1 MAPND
6 KITQVL
12 NPQTVTL
19 LLRGVRR
26 GDQEALNELIP
37 MVYSQLREM
46 ADRAL
51 RSERGGHT
59 LEGGA
64 LVHELYLRLA
74 DQNQPD
80 YQNRAHFYAVSAR
93 IMRQI
98 LVDHARS
105 RGAAKRGGGVEKLV
119 LDESIVYSDGR
130 AHLMIALDDSLTAL
144 QELDAQKARL
154 VEMKFFGG
162 LTAEESSEAAG
173 LPVATVRREL
183 RIAHAWLRREM
194 DRESAAAVE

>member
-1 MAPND
+1 
-6 KITQVL
+6 VL

-19 LLRGVRR
+19 LLRGVRQ

-80 YQNRAHFYAVSAR
+80 YQNRAHFYAVAAR

-98 LVDHARS
+98 LVDHARG
-105 RGAAKRGGGVEKLV
+105 RAAAKRGGGVEKLT
-119 LDESIVYSDGR
+119 LDESMAYSDGR

-144 QELDAQKARL
+144 HELDAQKARL

-162 LTAEESSEAAG
+162 LTAEESSEALG
-173 LPVATVRREL
+173 LPVTTVRREL

-194 DRESAAAVE
+194 DRESAAAE

>member
-1 MAPND
+1 L
-6 KITQVL
+6 Q
-12 NPQTVTL
+12 
-19 LLRGVRR
+19 GVRR

-51 RSERGGHT
+51 CSERGGHT

-74 DQNQPD
+74 DQNQPE

-105 RGAAKRGGGVEKLV
+105 GGAAKRGGGVEKLV

-130 AHLMIALDDSLTAL
+130 APDDC
-144 QELDAQKARL
+144 
-154 VEMKFFGG
+154 
-162 LTAEESSEAAG
+162 AG
-173 LPVATVRREL
+173 R
-183 RIAHAWLRREM
+183 
-194 DRESAAAVE
+194 